1 MLVYVETGKEISL
14 KVDPQDLKY
23 IYPER
28 LMGQGCGIDMQLTP
42 FKLERYFARYEFNV
56 KYLLCSSDCESLSI
70 GDLLAFEPEAEEG
83 LKRHWLGYT
92 ESSGAPSLRQE
103 ISRIYTG
110 IQPEQVLVHSGAEEA
125 IFLFMHAVLQPGDH
139 VIVHWP
145 CYQSLFE
152 IARSIGCE
160 VTFWEARLQNRWAL
174 DLDELKRSLRPN
186 TRAVIVNT
194 PHNPT
199 GYLMPQADY
208 RALNALAQERGII
221 LFSDEVYRELEY
233 DPADRL
239 PSACD
244 LNPSAVS
251 LGVMSKTYGL
261 AGLRIGWVATH
272 NDDGLMP
279 AWLRSRIT
287 PPSAA
292 APPVNT
298 CPNWP
303 CGTATRSPGG
313 ICRSSRTTCPCWMR
327 SSPSHADRFEWVRP
341 KAGPIAFPRLIGE
354 EVEQF
359 CHQLVTSS
367 GVLLLPGTMYDHPGN
382 HFRLGFARKN
392 MPQALEQLEQ
402 FLGSIA

>member
-1 MLVYVETGKEISL
+1 
-14 KVDPQDLKY
+14 
-23 IYPER
+23 
-28 LMGQGCGIDMQLTP
+28 MQLTP
-42 FKLERYFARYEFNV
+42 FKLERYFAHYEFNA
-56 KYLLCSSDCESLSI
+56 KYLLCSSDCESLSVA
-70 GDLLAFEPEAEEG
+70 DLLALEPEAEEG
-83 LKRHWLGYT
+83 LRRHWLGYT

-125 IFLFMHAVLQPGDH
+125 IFLFMQAVLQPGDH
-139 VIVHWP
+139 IIVHWP

-174 DLDELKRSLRPN
+174 DLDELKSNLRPN

-199 GYLMPQADY
+199 GFLMTQADY
-208 RALNALAQERGII
+208 RALNTLAQERGVI

-233 DPADRL
+233 DQADRL

-244 LNPSAVS
+244 INPSAVS
-251 LGVMSKTYGL
+251 LGVMSKAYGL

-272 NDDGLMP
+272 NTTVLERMAALKDYTTICSSAPSEYLSEL
-279 AWLRSRIT
+279 ALRHRSQVTGRNLQIIRDNLT
-287 PPSAA
+287 LLEPFFEARAA
-292 APPVNT
+292 
-298 CPNWP
+298 
-303 CGTATRSPGG
+303 
-313 ICRSSRTTCPCWMR
+313 
-327 SSPSHADRFEWVRP
+327 DFEWVRP
-341 KAGPIAFPRLIGE
+341 KAGPIAFPRLLGE
-354 EVEQF
+354 DVGQF

-382 HFRLGFARKN
+382 HFRLGFARRN
-392 MPQALEQLEQ
+392 MPQALAQLEQ
-402 FLGSIA
+402 FLDERTTKTGRP

>member
-1 MLVYVETGKEISL
+1 
-14 KVDPQDLKY
+14 
-23 IYPER
+23 
-28 LMGQGCGIDMQLTP
+28 MQLTP

-56 KYLLCSSDCESLSI
+56 KYLLCSSDCESLSV
-70 GDLLAFEPEAEEG
+70 GDLLAFEPEADEG

-110 IQPEQVLVHSGAEEA
+110 IQSEQVLVHSGAEEA

-160 VTFWEARLQNRWAL
+160 VTFWEARSQNRWAL
-174 DLDELKRSLRPN
+174 DLDELKRNLRSN
-186 TRAVIVNT
+186 TRAIIVNT

-199 GYLMPQADY
+199 GCLMSQTDY
-208 RALNALAQERGII
+208 RALNVLAQERGII
-221 LFSDEVYRELEY
+221 VFSDEVYRELEY

-239 PSACD
+239 PSACE

-251 LGVMSKTYGL
+251 LGVMSKAYGL
-261 AGLRIGWVATH
+261 AGLRIGWIATH
-272 NDDGLMP
+272 NAPVYARMAVLKDYTTICSSAPSETLSEL
-279 AWLRSRIT
+279 ALRHRSQITGRNLQIIHDNLSLLDAFFESR
-287 PPSAA
+287 
-292 APPVNT
+292 
-298 CPNWP
+298 
-303 CGTATRSPGG
+303 
-313 ICRSSRTTCPCWMR
+313 
-327 SSPSHADRFEWVRP
+327 ADRFEWVRP

-354 EVEQF
+354 NVEQF

-392 MPQALEQLEQ
+392 MPQALTQLEQ
-402 FLGSIA
+402 FLDARATTGDLA